1 MRLRKDALQVATHI
15 MQEVVA
21 IAGRS
26 EEGRGT
32 VGRVQVYPNS
42 RNVVPGEVT
51 FSIDMRNLSD
61 ALVDEMDRQLREFIG
76 KIERESGLAVALK
89 EVSHYPAA
97 PFHAECQ
104 AAIAAAAQRLGYP
117 AREIVSGAGHDAV
130 YMSYLAPHRHDFYPL
145 QGRHQP

>member
-1 MRLRKDALQVATHI
+1 RQDALQVATRI

-32 VGRVQVYPNS
+32 VGSVQVWPNS

-61 ALVDEMDRQLREFIG
+61 ALVDEMDRQLRAFIAEV
-76 KIERESGLAVALK
+76 ERESGLQVALK
-89 EVSHYPAA
+89 QV
-97 PFHAECQ
+97 
-104 AAIAAAAQRLGYP
+104 
-117 AREIVSGAGHDAV
+117 
-130 YMSYLAPHRHDFYPL
+130 
-145 QGRHQP
+145 